1 MSWIYRSSS
10 LLRLNTT
17 PLRDMNRDHQD
28 VLPEDGPSEGDRL
41 NIAKKQL
48 GIYGNKMTSQEKR
61 SIILR
66 RLVWLTLALMVLVL
80 AIVLRVNFTLPEEKS
95 TMFSA
100 GNMTELWINSTN
112 TWNVTPSQA
121 LSKKGFAKSTKASY
135 QKLLLLKRS
144 IRLGMHGTTNS
155 SPCSVFYYLDLAFF
169 KIQQPTLNLNWDCL
183 RRSTN
188 N

>member
-1 MSWIYRSSS
+1 
-10 LLRLNTT
+10 
-17 PLRDMNRDHQD
+17 MNKDHQD

-48 GIYGNKMTSQEKR
+48 GIYGNKMKSQEKR
-61 SIILR
+61 SLILR

-112 TWNVTPSQA
+112 T
-121 LSKKGFAKSTKASY
+121 
-135 QKLLLLKRS
+135 
-144 IRLGMHGTTNS
+144 
-155 SPCSVFYYLDLAFF
+155 
-169 KIQQPTLNLNWDCL
+169 
-183 RRSTN
+183 
-188 N
+188 